1 MRRIKKFQSPRLGYE
16 LTPQQQTM
24 SKVWEQ
30 YAARAS
36 GKAQI
41 QYSANIFIKATKDK
55 MGAWIVLGAPPT
67 QGKPDLDVEGLALLV
82 GMDANGAWNTNFFT
96 DELWSF
102 DGSERRQQIAC
113 LVFALGAAPLLP
125 LREDAWPS
133 WTKTLQEDL
142 RAQPQHLALIR
153 SLCEKLSPMF
163 FEIVK
168 QTYKLAEA

>member
-1 MRRIKKFQSPRLGYE
+1 MFGVWNQYFTRAGSEVQVRPETDIYFNIMQEDAKTRIIFLAVPTDQTDSE
-16 LTPQQQTM
+16 L
-24 SKVWEQ
+24 
-30 YAARAS
+30 
-36 GKAQI
+36 
-41 QYSANIFIKATKDK
+41 
-55 MGAWIVLGAPPT
+55 
-67 QGKPDLDVEGLALLV
+67 EGLCLLV
-82 GMDANGAWNTNFFT
+82 GMDTNGAWNKDFLTG
-96 DELWSF
+96 EAWSF

-113 LVFALGAAPLLP
+113 LVFALGAAPLVP